1 MQENVWS
8 ASSGL
13 YKDIPLSRHN
23 YFMQLALQEST
34 KCPSTVYYSV
44 GAVLADMKSARIITG
59 YTGEM
64 LYQDTAYH
72 AEEVVL
78 EKLKSEDFDLSN
90 AVLYSTMEPCSER
103 KSGHTSCTE
112 LIINAGIK
120 NVVFGCLEPYDP
132 KLDIYCHGVMQLR
145 AARVN
150 VMQLKKFEERCKKSV
165 VAPVVTRN
173 DTTMY

>member
-1 MQENVWS
+1 
-8 ASSGL
+8 
-13 YKDIPLSRHN
+13 
-23 YFMQLALQEST
+23 MQLALQESN

-44 GAVLADMKSARIITG
+44 GAVLADMKSAKIITG

-64 LYQDTAYH
+64 SYQDTAYH

-90 AVLYSTMEPCSER
+90 AILYSTMEPCSER

-132 KLDIYCHGVMQLR
+132 KLDIHCHGVMQLR
-145 AARVN
+145 VAGISVK
-150 VMQLKKFEERCKKSV
+150 QLKGFEERCKRLIH
-165 VAPVVTRN
+165 RN
-173 DTTMY
+173 FE